1 MNKKISGQRMTF
13 QLLGY
18 LGILGFLLA
27 CTTIG
32 IGSSPVK
39 QGMLQLDQGIVKV
52 QDPQGNWEPLAGT
65 STFELVGKLENT
77 NPWTVAGRSLVTNES
92 TQIGQGLQAGDLVRV
107 RGAALEDGSWLAYSI
122 EPAGEQPSQTIILIG
137 KVTSVDPW
145 VVNGITLNVTND
157 TVINGDIQPGMLV
170 RVEIL
175 LQDDGTWEVISISP
189 LGDVPSTSGCA
200 TVVATVVSVNG
211 NQIKFLG
218 WPEPVS
224 VEDNTQTGDENNNN
238 NSDEDSDE
246 NKNEDQGNQGVN
258 FVTLKPGQQVLVVVC
273 VSGNNQLVITK
284 IVILINQDNDN
295 NNTDEAE
302 GGEKVLVCHKPA
314 KKGGHTISIS
324 TSAVPA
330 HLGHGDK
337 LGPCP

>member
-1 MNKKISGQRMTF
+1 MNKKSSGLRWSF
-13 QLLGY
+13 FFGY
-18 LGILGFLLA
+18 LVVLSSLLA
-27 CTTIG
+27 CAAIG
-32 IGSSPVK
+32 LGSPAVQ
-39 QGMLQLDQGIVKV
+39 QGMLQLDQGVVKV
-52 QDPQGNWEPLAGT
+52 QNPEGKWEPIAGT

-77 NPWTVAGRSLVTNES
+77 NPWTVAGRTLTTNES
-92 TQIGQGLQAGDLVRV
+92 TQIAKGMNVGDLVRV
-107 RGAALEDGSWLAYSI
+107 QGESLEDGTWLAYSI

-137 KVTSVDPW
+137 KVTSVNPW

-157 TVINGDIQPGMLV
+157 TVISGDIQPGMLV

-189 LGDVPSTSGCA
+189 VSQIPSTSGCA
-200 TVVATVVSVNG
+200 TVVATVESVSG

-218 WPEPVS
+218 WPEPVTVNPPTS
-224 VEDNTQTGDENNNN
+224 YGTDSGNT
-238 NSDEDSDE
+238 
-246 NKNEDQGNQGVN
+246 GVDIS
-258 FVTLKPGQQVLVVVC
+258 TLKPGQQVLVVVC
-273 VSGNNQLVITK
+273 VLGNNELVITT
-284 IVILINQDNDN
+284 IIIINNNDDNDN
-295 NNTDEAE
+295 GNNNEAE

-324 TSAVPA
+324 SSAVPA

>member
-1 MNKKISGQRMTF
+1 MQKKNYSLGRV
-13 QLLGY
+13 LLLPAY

-27 CTTIG
+27 CTTLG
-32 IGSSPVK
+32 IGSSAVQ

-65 STFELVGKLENT
+65 STFELVGGLENT
-77 NPWTVAGRSLVTNES
+77 NPWTVAGRTLATNES
-92 TQIGQGLQAGDLVRV
+92 TQIAQGLQAGDLVRV
-107 RGAALEDGSWLAYSI
+107 RGAMMEDGTWLAYSI
-122 EPAGEQPSQTIILIG
+122 ESAGEQPSQTILLIG
-137 KVTSVDPW
+137 KVTSVNPW
-145 VVNGITLNVTND
+145 VVNGITLNVTSD

-189 LGDVPSTSGCA
+189 LGEVPSTSGCA
-200 TVVATVVSVNG
+200 TVVATVESVNG

-218 WPEPVS
+218 WPEPVPVNPPTS
-224 VEDNTQTGDENNNN
+224 YGNENDNGSTGVD
-238 NSDEDSDE
+238 
-246 NKNEDQGNQGVN
+246 VT
-258 FVTLKPGQQVLVVVC
+258 TLKPGQQVLVVVC
-273 VSGNNQLVITK
+273 VSGDNQLVITMI
-284 IVILINQDNDN
+284 IVLNVEEDDDNQAD
-295 NNTDEAE
+295 

-324 TSAVPA
+324 SSAVPA